1 MKESKRSIRLLAL
14 LAATLLAMA
23 TVFFAGSAAK
33 AWAQDPAGPA
43 PADKHITAVQFNL
56 FDYAAGK
63 TPKNVQV
70 SSQTSNV
77 FPESKQFL
85 QSDPGA
91 ESWKDVTGT
100 FAPNFKYRVKIKFS
114 VTPGYDITGLKKENI
129 KLESGETAVEY
140 EAANK
145 TATFDLKRIPANYTL
160 TFNTNGG
167 SAINSVTKPE
177 NTDIDLADYLP
188 TKKGFKFAGWY
199 ADTALTQKMEKV
211 TLGQNT
217 TVYAK
222 WDADT
227 PAKPDNQGNQPGP
240 AQPDTPGDK
249 PGDKPGDQPG
259 PSQPDNPGDQPGPA
273 QPDNPADKPAP
284 APKPNVPTPPQT
296 STPSVV
302 PGSKGVVPAKKKPH
316 GKAQMP
322 ETGSHSLAAIPVS
335 VLMTGAGAALLA
347 SRRRKANI

>member
-14 LAATLLAMA
+14 LAATLLAMT
-23 TVFFAGSAAK
+23 TVFFAGSAAN

-43 PADKHITAVQFNL
+43 PADKHITKLQFSL
-56 FDYAAGK
+56 IGYASGQ
-63 TPKNVQV
+63 TPNSVQV
-70 SSQTSNV
+70 SSQTDNV
-77 FPESKQFL
+77 SPESRQFF
-85 QSDPGA
+85 QSDPNA
-91 ESWKDVTGT
+91 ADNAPVWKEATGT
-100 FAPNFKYRVKIKFS
+100 FTHDFKYRVKITFS
-114 VTPGYDITGLKKENI
+114 AKAGFDFDGLTTDNI
-129 KLESGETAVEY
+129 KLDTGETAFKYDV
-140 EAANK
+140 ASK

-167 SAINSVTKPE
+167 SAIKSVTEPE
-177 NTDIDLADYLP
+177 NTVIDLADYLP

-222 WDADT
+222 WTADT
-227 PAKPDNQGNQPGP
+227 PA
-240 AQPDTPGDK
+240 T
-249 PGDKPGDQPG
+249 
-259 PSQPDNPGDQPGPA
+259 PDNPGDQSGPA
-273 QPDNPADKPAP
+273 QPNNPGDKPGP

-296 STPSVV
+296 STPSVS

-322 ETGSHSLAAIPVS
+322 ETGSHSLAVIPVS
-335 VLMTGAGAALLA
+335 VLMTAAGAALLA
-347 SRRRKANI
+347 SRRRKANF